1 MIKYDIFIRDPLYG
15 FIGLTEDEVKL
26 IDTDVFQRLR
36 RIKQLANAY
45 RVYPGAC
52 HTRFEHSLG
61 VMHIATRMAQQ
72 LELSDQEVETIRFAS
87 ILHDIGHG
95 PFSHAFEDILSSVN
109 YPEKVNH
116 EHITKYIIQ
125 THKIIGDILGEKKD
139 DILSVFS
146 NATVSTE
153 IISGNIDA
161 DRLDY
166 LRRDSYY
173 AGVSYGEFDLE
184 RILHT
189 IHKISDEN
197 RSFLTVFE
205 KGLDA
210 VESFRLARFLM
221 HSQVYNHHA
230 GLICES
236 MLQRSVEIA
245 FRDGFIDKELFI
257 FKNNDFL
264 DNYLSLDDFRLIQKL
279 MKASGN
285 KAAEM
290 INNLENRRL
299 LKRGYELDV
308 TQQMDAI
315 LKMKITRL
323 SQSTKTKLE
332 KILAEECGCDA
343 DLIITRKVKIENSL
357 FGSRIEDGKSPILI
371 EKKNGDIQE
380 IDSISPLFR
389 SASPVIKF
397 FVFCPDEYRSKIEQC
412 TESIIKD
419 TL

>member
-1 MIKYDIFIRDPLYG
+1 
-15 FIGLTEDEVKL
+15 
-26 IDTDVFQRLR
+26 
-36 RIKQLANAY
+36 
-45 RVYPGAC
+45 
-52 HTRFEHSLG
+52 
-61 VMHIATRMAQQ
+61 
-72 LELSDQEVETIRFAS
+72 
-87 ILHDIGHG
+87 
-95 PFSHAFEDILSSVN
+95 
-109 YPEKVNH
+109 
-116 EHITKYIIQ
+116 
-125 THKIIGDILGEKKD
+125 
-139 DILSVFS
+139 
-146 NATVSTE
+146 
-153 IISGNIDA
+153 
-161 DRLDY
+161 
-166 LRRDSYY
+166 
-173 AGVSYGEFDLE
+173 
-184 RILHT
+184 
-189 IHKISDEN
+189 
-197 RSFLTVFE
+197 
-205 KGLDA
+205 
-210 VESFRLARFLM
+210 
-221 HSQVYNHHA
+221 
-230 GLICES
+230 
-236 MLQRSVEIA
+236 
-245 FRDGFIDKELFI
+245 
-257 FKNNDFL
+257 
-264 DNYLSLDDFRLIQKL
+264 

>member
-15 FIGLTEDEVKL
+15 FIGFTEGEVKL
-26 IDTDVFQRLR
+26 IDTDVVQRLR

-72 LELSDQEVETIRFAS
+72 LGLSDEEIETIRFAS

-109 YPEKVNH
+109 HPERVTH
-116 EHITKYIIQ
+116 EHITKHIIR
-125 THKIIGDILGEKKD
+125 THEKIGEILSERKD
-139 DILSVFS
+139 DVLSVFS
-146 NATVSTE
+146 DATVSKE

-173 AGVSYGEFDLE
+173 AGVSYGEFDIE

-197 RSFLTVFE
+197 RSFLTVLE

-236 MLQRSVEIA
+236 MLQRAVEIA
-245 FRDGFIDKELFI
+245 FREGIIEKEI
-257 FKNNDFL
+257 FRFQNDEFL
-264 DNYLSLDDFRLIQKL
+264 ENYLSLDDFRLIHKL
-279 MKASGN
+279 METPGN
-285 KAAEM
+285 KASEM
-290 INNLENRRL
+290 INDLENRRL

-308 TQQMDAI
+308 TQYMDAI

-323 SQSTKTKLE
+323 NQLTKKELEST
-332 KILAEECGCDA
+332 LAEECGCDA
-343 DLIITRKVKIENSL
+343 DLIIARRIKIENSL
-357 FGSRIEDGKSPILI
+357 FGSRIEEGKSPILI

-389 SASPVIKF
+389 SASPVIRF
-397 FVFCPDEYRSKIEQC
+397 FVFCPDEYRSKIGQC
-412 TESIIKD
+412 TESIIRD

>member
-1 MIKYDIFIRDPLYG
+1 MIEYDIFIRDPLYG
-15 FIGLTEDEVKL
+15 FIGLTKDEVKL
-26 IDTDVFQRLR
+26 IDTHVVQRLR

-72 LELSDQEVETIRFAS
+72 LELSAEEIKTIRFAS

-95 PFSHAFEDILSSVN
+95 PFSHSFECILSIANSPERASHEDI
-109 YPEKVNH
+109 
-116 EHITKYIIQ
+116 TKRIIAEDEN
-125 THKIIGDILGEKKD
+125 IGEILGEKKD
-139 DILSVFS
+139 DVLAIFQES
-146 NATVSTE
+146 NITKE

-173 AGVSYGEFDLE
+173 SGVSYGEFDLE

-189 IHKISDEN
+189 LHKTSDGAY
-197 RSFLTVFE
+197 LTILE

-236 MLQRSVEIA
+236 MLQRGVEIA
-245 FRDGFIDKELFI
+245 LRDGIIDKEKFRLRHE
-257 FKNNDFL
+257 NFL
-264 DNYLSLDDFRLIQKL
+264 QNYLSLDDFRLMQKL
-279 MKASGN
+279 MEDPGN
-285 KAAEM
+285 SAYKM
-290 INNLENRRL
+290 TNNLENRTL

-308 TQQMDAI
+308 TQNMDAI
-315 LKMKITRL
+315 MKKKITRL
-323 SQSTKTKLE
+323 SLATKAQLE
-332 KILAEECGCDA
+332 KALAEECKCDP
-343 DLIITRKVKIENSL
+343 DFIIARKIKIENSL
-357 FGSRIEDGKSPILI
+357 FGSRIEQGKSPILI
-371 EKKNGDIQE
+371 EKKNGDILE
-380 IDSISPLFR
+380 IDDISPLFR
-389 SASPVIKF
+389 SSPTVIKF
-397 FVFCPDEYRSKIEQC
+397 FVFCPEEYRSKIGQC
-412 TESIIKD
+412 AESIIRE
-419 TL
+419 TCE